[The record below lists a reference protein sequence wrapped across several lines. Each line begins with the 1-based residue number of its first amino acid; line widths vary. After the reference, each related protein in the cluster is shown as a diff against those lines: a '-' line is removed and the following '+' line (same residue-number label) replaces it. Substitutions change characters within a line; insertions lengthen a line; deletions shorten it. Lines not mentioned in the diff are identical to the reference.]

1 MPELPEVETIARGL
15 HALVQ
20 GRRIVDASLLAP
32 SILRAGT
39 VESLPGRTVTHVSRR
54 AKLLLLHL
62 DNGGF
67 LVFHLKM
74 TGRVWVA
81 GPGLP
86 LPRHTHL
93 VCALD
98 GGDRLVFEDTR
109 RFGYCAV
116 FQAGEMQAWDFF
128 KNLGPEPLETG
139 AGELSRRIGRRRAG
153 VKALLLD
160 QTVLAGIGNIYA
172 DESLFA
178 ARIHPSSLAAAI
190 PEPKRVRL
198 FEELRRILLEAIRAG
213 GSTISDY
220 RNAYGKSGIF
230 QDSFQVY
237 GKKGQPCP
245 ACGRPLKAERVA
257 GRTSTHCSGCQRKYT
272 D

>member
-15 HALVQ
+15 HRLIQNRGIQ
-20 GRRIVDASLLAP
+20 GVDVLTP
-32 SILRAGT
+32 GVLRAGDPG
-39 VESLPGRTVTHVSRR
+39 VLPGRTVTHVSRR
-54 AKLLLLHL
+54 AKLLLIHL
-62 DNGGF
+62 DRGDC

-81 GPGLP
+81 SPGQA

-98 GGDRLVFEDTR
+98 SGDRLVFEDTR
-109 RFGYCAV
+109 RFGFFGIYSPEDLA
-116 FQAGEMQAWDFF
+116 AWSFYAS
-128 KNLGPEPLETG
+128 LGPEPLQSTPE
-139 AGELSRRIGRRRAG
+139 ELAKRLGNRRAG
-153 VKALLLD
+153 VKSLLLN

-178 ARIHPSSLAAAI
+178 ARIHPASRATNI
-190 PEPKRVRL
+190 PHAKRVQL
-198 FEELRRILLEAIRAG
+198 CLELRRILLEAIAAG

-237 GKKGQPCP
+237 GKKGEPCP
-245 ACGRPLKAERVA
+245 GCGKPLQAAQIA
-257 GRTSTHCSGCQRKYT
+257 GRTSTHCPHCQKKY
-272 D
+272 

>member
-15 HALVQ
+15 HTLIQ
-20 GRRIVDASLLAP
+20 GRRILTADLLTP
-32 SILRAGT
+32 SVLRAGNPHT
-39 VESLPGRTVTHVSRR
+39 LPGRTITHVSRR
-54 AKLLLLHL
+54 AKLLLVHL
-62 DNGGF
+62 DHGGC

-74 TGRVWVA
+74 TGRVWVVR
-81 GPGLP
+81 PGQP
-86 LPRHTHL
+86 LPRHSHL
-93 VCALD
+93 VLGLD
-98 GGDRLVFEDTR
+98 NADRLIFEDTR

-116 FQAGEMQAWDFF
+116 FEAGEMDDWDFF
-128 KNLGPEPLETG
+128 IGLGPEPLETSPE
-139 AGELSRRIGRRRAG
+139 ELATRIGTRRAG
-153 VKALLLD
+153 VKGLLLN

-178 ARIHPSSLAAAI
+178 ARIHPASQAADI
-190 PEPKRVRL
+190 PEQRRL
-198 FEELRRILLEAIRAG
+198 VLFKELRRILREAIAAG

-245 ACGRPLKAERVA
+245 ACGRPLEAERIA
-257 GRTSTHCSGCQRKYT
+257 GRTSTHCPRCQRLY
-272 D
+272 

>member
-15 HALVQ
+15 HVLVQ
-20 GRRIVDASLLAP
+20 GCRITDARLLTP
-32 SILRAGT
+32 GILRAGRT
-39 VESLPGRTVTHVSRR
+39 ESLPGRAITHVSRR
-54 AKLLLLHL
+54 AKLLRLHL
-62 DNGGF
+62 DHGGC

-81 GPGLP
+81 GPGLD
-86 LPRHTHL
+86 LPKHTHL
-93 VCALD
+93 VCGLD

-116 FQAGEMQAWDFF
+116 FEAGEMENWDFF
-128 KNLGPEPLETG
+128 RNLGPEPLETSP
-139 AGELSRRIGRRRAG
+139 EDLSRRIGARRAG
-153 VKALLLD
+153 VKALLLN
-160 QTVLAGIGNIYA
+160 QTILAGVGNIYA

-178 ARIHPSSLAAAI
+178 ARIHPASLAANI
-190 PEPKRVRL
+190 PESKRLRL
-198 FEELRRILLEAIRAG
+198 FEELRRILLEAIAAG

-237 GKKGQPCP
+237 GKKGEPCP
-245 ACGRPLKAERVA
+245 ACGRALGAEQIA
-257 GRTSTHCSGCQRKYT
+257 GRTSTHCARCQKLY
-272 D
+272 